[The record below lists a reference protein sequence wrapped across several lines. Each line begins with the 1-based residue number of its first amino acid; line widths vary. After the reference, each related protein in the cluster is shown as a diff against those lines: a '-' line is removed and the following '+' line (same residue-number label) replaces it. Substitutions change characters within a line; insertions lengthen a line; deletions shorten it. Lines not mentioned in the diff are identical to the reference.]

1 MQTFIISYTL
11 FVIGFAF
18 YFWLLYSRKKVEA
31 YLQEKVGFNKAN
43 IFYVGLEKFA
53 GFVLMLLLPLIVLQL
68 MGLYDAKALGINFT
82 NPQKVFIAW
91 GIFGAIVL
99 TVNIIRA
106 GKPKNYMIY
115 PHIRTQTWSISLLAY
130 YILGWAIYLLG
141 YEFLFRGV
149 LFFAGVDILPLW
161 LNITINCIL
170 YAVAHLP
177 KGRLEIIASLPF
189 GVVLCLVS
197 YYTGNFWAAWL
208 IHLTLAL
215 SNSLIAINANPLMQV
230 DFKKI

>member
-1 MQTFIISYTL
+1 MLTLVASYIL
-11 FVIGFAF
+11 FVVGFAF
-18 YFWLLYSRKKVEA
+18 YFWLLYSRKKVETA
-31 YLQEKVGFNKAN
+31 FEKKVGSLKAT

-53 GFVLMLLLPLIVLQL
+53 GFVLMLLLPLIALQA
-68 MGLYDAKALGINFT
+68 MGLYNANALGITIT
-82 NPQKVFIAW
+82 NPGKILFWW

-106 GKPKNYMIY
+106 GKPANYELY
-115 PHIRTQTWSISLLAY
+115 PQIRAGEWPVSLLGY
-130 YILGWAIYLLG
+130 YIFGWAIYLLG
-141 YEFLFRGV
+141 YEFLFRGI
-149 LFFAGVDILPLW
+149 LFFAGIDILPLW

-170 YAVAHLP
+170 YAVAHIP

-215 SNSLIAINANPLMQV
+215 SNSLIALRANPQMKLNL
-230 DFKKI
+230 KKF

>member
-1 MQTFIISYTL
+1 LQTFITSYTL

-68 MGLYDAKALGINFT
+68 MGLYDAVALGISFT
-82 NPQKVFIAW
+82 NPQKVFAAW
-91 GIFGAIVL
+91 GIFGAFVL

-149 LFFAGVDILPLW
+149 LFFSGIDILPLW
-161 LNITINCIL
+161 LNIAINCIL